1 MGDGEA
7 DQELT
12 AVAAEGWMP
21 ASMPGCVS
29 CRLVPVCACMC
40 VCVCVSVCL
49 SLCLVLGVGVWGGD
63 DVNISISHNFTCFLV
78 PSGMNPSCP
87 HDNGLIKVHLM
98 SLFTYLAFLFLFVP
112 QLGFPVIT
120 SQRDN
125 LTPSL

>member
-49 SLCLVLGVGVWGGD
+49 SVMWASLGDGGGPREAFVLTWKGEHHSSVLFIPGWWLASHGCL
-63 DVNISISHNFTCFLV
+63 SF
-78 PSGMNPSCP
+78 
-87 HDNGLIKVHLM
+87 
-98 SLFTYLAFLFLFVP
+98 
-112 QLGFPVIT
+112 
-120 SQRDN
+120 
-125 LTPSL
+125 

>member
-49 SLCLVLGVGVWGGD
+49 SF
-63 DVNISISHNFTCFLV
+63 S
-78 PSGMNPSCP
+78 
-87 HDNGLIKVHLM
+87 
-98 SLFTYLAFLFLFVP
+98 
-112 QLGFPVIT
+112 
-120 SQRDN
+120 
-125 LTPSL
+125 